1 MTDKDY
7 HEGYFE
13 GIRAALFSYIQLQE
27 EGINNSFHKWLNNE
41 IKEAKQILRDNKW
54 EINAYVGELN

>member
-41 IKEAKQILRDNKW
+41 IKEAKQILRDNK
-54 EINAYVGELN
+54 

>member
-7 HEGYFE
+7 YEGYFE
-13 GIRAALFSYIQLQE
+13 GIRAALFAYIHFQE

-41 IKEAKQILRDNKW
+41 IKEAKEDLRDNT
-54 EINAYVGELN
+54 